1 MFPNRRQSWRFFMKC
16 IPMVMTHLALLSLLL
31 EPSRAQHGEKDNAQP
46 PANVPAPAQKPGD
59 EPDLAITPNT
69 IRIQSTDSPKEGSW
83 VVMAG
88 FSELGSPC
96 LSRDGNFAH

>member
-1 MFPNRRQSWRFFMKC
+1 MKC